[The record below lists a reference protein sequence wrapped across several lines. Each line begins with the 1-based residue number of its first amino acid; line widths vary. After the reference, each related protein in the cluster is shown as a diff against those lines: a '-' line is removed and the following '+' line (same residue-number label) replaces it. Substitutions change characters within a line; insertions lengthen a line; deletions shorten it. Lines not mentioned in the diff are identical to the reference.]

1 MTAAPSPPSWIN
13 KGQPKSTWPEWLLA
27 HVVGRPEP
35 NGTFMIRTKAGKE
48 DVQARV
54 LPGHVVFEWKG
65 VAFTRPAAEV
75 RATLVELQMADQPVP
90 TGKGIAAH
98 APSSGEVDVADR
110 SDDIDE
116 ITKAIRAR
124 SGDPEPI
131 ASRPRQTPPT
141 RAQVSV
147 APPPTPVAGKTLPA
161 RGSMPSIEWIQLD
174 RLLVDD
180 SYQRSIDT
188 GPSRALIARI
198 GREWDWR
205 LCVPLMVSRRPD
217 GLYVIDGQHRW
228 SGARLRSDI
237 SQLPCCI
244 SVYDGPADEAAMF
257 VAANRERRA
266 MNRLDDFHAAQAGG
280 DADAQAV
287 AALITGVGFTVS
299 RRTGSAAWA
308 PGEVAFTS
316 AIAKARRRFGEEIAG
331 EALQLLAE
339 AFSGERL
346 VVGSS
351 IFTAT
356 VGLLSDRPPE
366 FTRERA
372 LTALRTFNME
382 GWGTFISESRGGSD
396 RAKALKEMLRA
407 AYDDVGR
414 EKAA

>member
-1 MTAAPSPPSWIN
+1 MTAAPAPPSWIN
-13 KGQPKSTWPEWLLA
+13 KGQPKSTWPVWLVA
-27 HVVGRPEP
+27 HAVGRPEP
-35 NGTFMIRTKAGKE
+35 NGSFMIRTKTGKE

-65 VAFTRPAAEV
+65 VAYTRPAAEV
-75 RATLVELQMADQPVP
+75 RETLTGLQDAELTFAPLGPKQSGAGRP
-90 TGKGIAAH
+90 AARA
-98 APSSGEVDVADR
+98 APGA
-110 SDDIDE
+110 
-116 ITKAIRAR
+116 
-124 SGDPEPI
+124 
-131 ASRPRQTPPT
+131 TPPP
-141 RAQVSV
+141 
-147 APPPTPVAGKTLPA
+147 APPAPRAKHEA
-161 RGSMPSIEWIQLD
+161 AKGSMPSIEWIQLD

-228 SGARLRSDI
+228 AGARLRTDVP
-237 SQLPCCI
+237 QLPCCI

-280 DADAQAV
+280 DEDALAV
-287 AALITGVGFTVS
+287 AALITSVGFVVS

-316 AIAKARRRFGEEIAG
+316 AIAKARRRFGEEIAR

-339 AFSGERL
+339 AFPGERL

-356 VGLLSDRPPE
+356 VGLLSDRPPD
-366 FTRERA
+366 FTRDRA
-372 LTALRTFNME
+372 LAALRTFNME